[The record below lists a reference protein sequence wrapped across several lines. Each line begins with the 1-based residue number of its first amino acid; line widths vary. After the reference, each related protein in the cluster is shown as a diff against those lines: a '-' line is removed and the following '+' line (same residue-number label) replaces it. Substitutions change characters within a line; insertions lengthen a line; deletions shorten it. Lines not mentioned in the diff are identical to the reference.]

1 MARYEING
9 QVYETARELT
19 PAELEQFIGQ
29 LGLLEAQGRQS
40 LKALP
45 VVGGVVG
52 GIGGGAVGGVPGAM
66 AGSGAG
72 SGAGEYLRQQIAG
85 EETDWG
91 DVGKEALMGVAGE
104 GVGQVIGRVAPV
116 AISAAK
122 SGLGLERQTPR
133 EAFTLAERQAAQ
145 QTAQGLGESIPAS
158 RMGGSF
164 SQLLEGFSRSGI
176 GMGRFAA
183 ADKQLGAALAK
194 EANNIVE
201 SATSRALADVDVGDA
216 VRASLE
222 AADTKFKA
230 TVAPVYKKIEDLGG
244 NIPVFT
250 PTIKQNAQK
259 LLDEALQMSTSGTR
273 FIGLDDNAVK
283 LLKDFA
289 DTNTAL
295 TFSQANDLR
304 SKLLTMQRDMGTK
317 YEANTN
323 VDRYLSEAISALN
336 KSMDTAASGLSPE
349 LRTLYNGVNTEY
361 KNVMSNLYDETVKQ
375 LLKKNPERLGESMS
389 RSGNVTE
396 IIKMRKALREAKR
409 QGVDTSGIEEN
420 LLQGYMKDITKGLD
434 GSVDDFILLG
444 EKMKDRK
451 FRRTYDLM
459 MQLNPTAKQN
469 MDKLIHVAKVAGKTN
484 EPTILQG
491 RGGVGGLVNVFTV
504 VGGGTAAYAGGAAS
518 VAPVV
523 VGLVTAQALAA
534 KAMTT
539 PAITNILLAAEN
551 IAQKQGIQKAIE
563 FLNKSKPLSRWIGQ
577 ELSRSELER
586 KI

>member
-1 MARYEING
+1 MAQYEING

-72 SGAGEYLRQQIAG
+72 SGVGEYLRQQIAG
-85 EETDWG
+85 EETDIG
-91 DVGKEALMGVAGE
+91 AVGKEAAMGVVGE
-104 GVGQVIGRVAPV
+104 GVGQIIGRVAPV

-145 QTAQGLGESIPAS
+145 QTAQELGESIPAS
-158 RMGGSF
+158 RMGGDF

-230 TVAPVYKKIEDLGG
+230 TVDPVYKKIENLGG

-289 DTNTAL
+289 DTNTTL

-323 VDRYLSEAISALN
+323 VDRYLSQAISALN
-336 KSMDTAASGLSPE
+336 KSMDTAAAGLSPE
-349 LRTLYNGVNTEY
+349 LRTIYNGVNTEY

-375 LLKKNPERLGESMS
+375 LLKKSPERLGESMS

-409 QGVDTSGIEEN
+409 QGVDTQGIEEN

-434 GSVDDFILLG
+434 GSVDDFVLLS

-504 VGGGTAAYAGGAAS
+504 VGGGTAAYAGGATAA
-518 VAPVV
+518 APVV

-534 KAMTT
+534 KAMTS
-539 PAITNILLAAEN
+539 PVITNILLAAEN